1 MAGCENMMTS
11 STSSELSQAL
21 QTVELFQSLKP
32 EERFNLEKIV
42 RLRHYRS
49 GQKIIQEFD
58 RGTEL
63 FVIVSGSVKVSTE
76 DQEGREIIVSIGY
89 PSDFFGEIALLDDDT
104 RSATVTALESTTVI
118 AIEKSD
124 FLKFFTAY
132 PEFALKLLAVMGR
145 RIRQTDEKLM
155 HMAFADSFAKI
166 ARTLLLIFEKEGIR
180 EKDGVPYINDRF
192 TRQELASLSGVSRE
206 TVSRSLGAFIQAEL
220 IRVSNNRIYILNEN
234 KLRRES
240 NGSYS
245 QAQ

>member
-1 MAGCENMMTS
+1 MTPIS
-11 STSSELSQAL
+11 SSELAQAL
-21 QTVELFQSLKP
+21 QAVELFKSLKVD
-32 EERFNLEKIV
+32 ELANLEKIV

-89 PSDFFGEIALLDDDT
+89 PSDFFGEIALLDEDT
-104 RSATVTALESTTVI
+104 RSATVTALEVTTVI

-124 FLKFFTAY
+124 FLKFFTTY
-132 PEFALKLLAVMGR
+132 PEFALRLLAVMGR

-166 ARTLLLIFEKEGIR
+166 ARTLLQIFEKEGVR
-180 EKDGVPYINDRF
+180 DLGGTPYINDRF

-220 IRVSNNRIYILNEN
+220 IRVANNRIYILNEN

-240 NGSYS
+240 SGSYS
-245 QAQ
+245 Q